1 MTVLAPP
8 GLFKGLQTK
17 KVLLISTRSPMMRTM
32 TSGTLGH
39 VKSKMIRVAV
49 VTGQMEPPEKK
60 EPGLLRLQHQSN
72 IPAPNS
78 RMSMKMV
85 YVTATNSL
93 VPMPMVLVM
102 ILAMLIASMP
112 MPTVCAISQ
121 LKVAM
126 MHQQYEHELQAI
138 QSP

>member
-1 MTVLAPP
+1 
-8 GLFKGLQTK
+8 
-17 KVLLISTRSPMMRTM
+17 
-32 TSGTLGH
+32 
-39 VKSKMIRVAV
+39 
-49 VTGQMEPPEKK
+49 
-60 EPGLLRLQHQSN
+60 
-72 IPAPNS
+72 
-78 RMSMKMV
+78 MSMKMV

-126 MHQQYEHELQAI
+126 MHQQYEHELQVI